1 MKKLLHEQVFSVT
14 VSTDLCFSQN
24 LAAYNQHTIKT
35 ENVNQG
41 LKQVFFFFFWSR
53 RGQEHSIKLS

>member
-14 VSTDLCFSQN
+14 VSTDLCFSQS

-41 LKQVFFFFFWSR
+41 LKQVFFFFLVQKR
-53 RGQEHSIKLS
+53 AGT